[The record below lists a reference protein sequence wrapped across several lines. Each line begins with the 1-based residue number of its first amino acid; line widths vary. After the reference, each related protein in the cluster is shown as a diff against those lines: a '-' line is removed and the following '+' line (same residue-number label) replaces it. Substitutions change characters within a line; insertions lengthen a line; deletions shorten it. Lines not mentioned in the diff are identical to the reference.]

1 MPSYWDNKALCTPT
15 LPDTFIFQLFDYFLH
30 FYWKQMPFCCDMR
43 YKTGKKKFSKR
54 LELGSITSQ
63 KAHALPST
71 PLKLMLK
78 PLPTRRLFAH
88 SVNRHAVFFICL
100 VSKQIDWTYSLCT
113 LFVITA
119 QRARLLRV
127 QKAHMTQP
135 CLTLSTSFWQLGC
148 LCTAFLSCLRLTY
161 GHFLNSSLTQMND
174 CNINIQ
180 DNYCSHLQ
188 LWSCPAS

>member
-1 MPSYWDNKALCTPT
+1 
-15 LPDTFIFQLFDYFLH
+15 
-30 FYWKQMPFCCDMR
+30 
-43 YKTGKKKFSKR
+43 
-54 LELGSITSQ
+54 
-63 KAHALPST
+63 
-71 PLKLMLK
+71 MLK

-100 VSKQIDWTYSLCT
+100 VLKKIDLTYSLCT

-135 CLTLSTSFWQLGC
+135 CPTLSTSFWQLGC

-174 CNINIQ
+174 CNINIKTIIAHTYNSDHVLLVKEWFTQ
-180 DNYCSHLQ
+180 KFKYRHSDKDIILCSVEHE
-188 LWSCPAS
+188 